1 MPQHKVLAGETLSGI
16 AAQYQVSLDAMQAEN
31 PIIKDV
37 NDIEAGWTL
46 SVPESSAS
54 KNDMPAAQSAND
66 DTTDDVECSDCALE
80 CVALVQVTGEDD
92 AVYALTE
99 TQFRH
104 LNDEIEILNAPMAEL
119 KKAEEGNESDI
130 PAAREKTW
138 KKLRELGALP
148 RPEHSTTAEELL
160 KEYEVRWQREQARLE
175 HQRRRKERIEYEID
189 QIRRQILFPA
199 SQRNLTEPK
208 DRLSVKVFVTFC
220 GELETTLTVV
230 EDRISAHEEAT
241 VERRE
246 ELTRMERRLKLLRAA
261 LEAEV
266 RYRVAK
272 NSGDT
277 TPAEV
282 EQLSYE
288 ANELKQSTLWP
299 NYISEKDVNDLVR
312 KQQRLNELGDERI
325 PYRDCLERY
334 MEEVSNTV
342 TLIALIAV
350 MHRARTEKHRQRQ
363 EERRSLMVDIEK
375 TLTRLV
381 NTSSSAPVEQVAR
394 PQIASMRAHPL
405 VEVKH
410 TGTGGYRYMRREVGD
425 QLRRNWK
432 PLKTADVRAAMAGKE
447 FKRAWGEARESL
459 KANTTLKLKLKEW
472 KSKEDNFFNQ
482 LEVELL
488 KKEAATTDGRF
499 AASAEAQMFR
509 FAAQCGLE
517 AAYDPKKQEAYIG
530 GQMQGAYSLLQ
541 GEATLKAK
549 LPDGKGSRLILRYE
563 NHEGVEQE
571 VHCGYFRTDA
581 EYCIRG
587 FAGACA
593 SLAARARV
601 SSAPGE
607 VGISGET
614 NGEAFAGASVSNE
627 ASFGVKWKAAYQE
640 VEGTESSEVS
650 EAQDEADS
658 DYKSLVEVK
667 PELAV
672 SAGIGAGFDYKIVMS
687 EGKIVACLKGSVV
700 LGAGGG
706 GGVAAELNGEQIWE
720 LVKFIRWSLEK
731 SDFRFLDWIEEG
743 AFEHLTFLLKA
754 FVFTKADFTNFV
766 DQGIEK
772 IESFWEGLNKAD
784 TRVRDAGNSI
794 IASSDVHKL
803 MPGAKAEVLGILMKD
818 SSATLSFEDPYREL
832 ADEAAIKVLETVK
845 SDREFIEILKRIGN
859 DGKKGGFQDL
869 KNNYSKLIIQRLFRS
884 AQAQRTEAWL
894 SNLYA

>member
-54 KNDMPAAQSAND
+54 KNGMPAAQSAND

-92 AVYALTE
+92 TVYALTE

-130 PAAREKTW
+130 PAARDKTW

-148 RPEHSTTAEELL
+148 GPEHSTTAEELL
-160 KEYEVRWQREQARLE
+160 KEYEARWKREQARLE
-175 HQRRRKERIEYEID
+175 HQRRRKRRIEYEID
-189 QIRRQILFPA
+189 QLRRQILFPA

-208 DRLSVKVFVTFC
+208 DRLSVKVFATFC
-220 GELETTLTVV
+220 GELETTLIGV

-241 VERRE
+241 VERQE

-272 NSGDT
+272 NSGEK

-288 ANELKQSTLWP
+288 ASELKQSTLWP
-299 NYISEKDVNDLVR
+299 NYIAEKDINDLVR
-312 KQQRLNELGDERI
+312 KQQRFNELGDERI
-325 PYRDCLERY
+325 PYRDCIKRY

-342 TLIALIAV
+342 TLVALIAV
-350 MHRARTEKHRQRQ
+350 MHRARTEKHRQLQ
-363 EERRSLMVDIEK
+363 EERRALMVDIEK

-394 PQIASMRAHPL
+394 PQIASMRARPL

-488 KKEAATTDGRF
+488 KKEAATEDGRF

-509 FAAQCGLE
+509 FAAQCGLD
-517 AAYDPKKQEAYIG
+517 AAYDPDRQETYIG

-541 GEATLKAK
+541 GEATLKAQ
-549 LPDGKGSRLILRYE
+549 LPDDKGSRLMLRYE
-563 NHEGVEQE
+563 NHQGIEKE

-593 SLAARARV
+593 SLAAQARV

-614 NGEAFAGASVSNE
+614 NGEAFAGASLSNE

-640 VEGTESSEVS
+640 VEGYQSSGGN
-650 EAQDEADS
+650 EAKREADS
-658 DYKSLVEVK
+658 DYLSLLDVR
-667 PELAV
+667 PEIAI
-672 SAGIGAGFDYKIVMS
+672 SAGIGAGFDYRLFLSGGRLYM
-687 EGKIVACLKGSVV
+687 ALKGSLVV
-700 LGAGGG
+700 GAGGG
-706 GGVAAELNGEQIWE
+706 GGIAAELNGEQIWE
-720 LVKFIRWSLEK
+720 LVKFVRWSLEK
-731 SDFRFLDWIEEG
+731 SDFRFLDWIEES
-743 AFEHLTFLLKA
+743 AFEYLSLVLKLYAGSGQKIDYFVSQFANDLSRTWLDLTGADDGLRKIAESVVDNNELHLMTPSAK
-754 FVFTKADFTNFV
+754 
-766 DQGIEK
+766 
-772 IESFWEGLNKAD
+772 
-784 TRVRDAGNSI
+784 
-794 IASSDVHKL
+794 SSCLTELV
-803 MPGAKAEVLGILMKD
+803 KD
-818 SSATLSFEDPYREL
+818 SGGFLSFDDPHRKVC
-832 ADEAAIKVLETVK
+832 DKAAMKILETVT
-845 SDREFIEILKRIGN
+845 SHREFIEILKRMGGN
-859 DGKKGGFQDL
+859 GRKGSFADMRR
-869 KNNYSKLIIQRLFRS
+869 NYSKLIPQRLFHSSEADR
-884 AQAQRTEAWL
+884 AEAWL
-894 SNLYA
+894 AGLYS

>member
-31 PIIKDV
+31 PNIKDV

-66 DTTDDVECSDCALE
+66 DTTDDVEISDCALE
-80 CVALVQVTGEDD
+80 CVALVQVTGEDN

-175 HQRRRKERIEYEID
+175 HQRRRKKRIEYEID

-277 TPAEV
+277 TAAEV

-299 NYISEKDVNDLVR
+299 NYIAEKDVNDLVR

-363 EERRSLMVDIEK
+363 EERRALMVDIEK

-488 KKEAATTDGRF
+488 KKEAATADGGF

-509 FAAQCGLE
+509 FAAQCGLQ
-517 AAYDPKKQEAYIG
+517 AAYDPKRQEAYIG
-530 GQMQGAYSLLQ
+530 GQMQGAFSLLQ

-563 NHEGVEQE
+563 NHEGVEQK

-640 VEGTESSEVS
+640 VEGGQSSKVS
-650 EAQDEADS
+650 EAQSEADS
-658 DYKSLVEVK
+658 DYLSLLDVK
-667 PELAV
+667 PEIAI
-672 SAGIGAGFDYKIVMS
+672 SAGIGAGFDYKLFLS
-687 EGKIVACLKGSVV
+687 GGKLYMALKGSLVV
-700 LGAGGG
+700 GAGGG
-706 GGVAAELNGEQIWE
+706 GGIAAELNGEQIWE

-731 SDFRFLDWIEEG
+731 SDFRFLDWIEES
-743 AFEHLTFLLKA
+743 AFERVTFLLKA
-754 FVFTKADFTNFV
+754 FVFTKADFTDFV

-784 TRVRDAGNSI
+784 ARVRVAGNSI
-794 IASSDVHKL
+794 IASPDVHKL
-803 MPGAKAEVLGILMKD
+803 LPGAKAEVLEILMRD

>member
-16 AAQYQVSLDAMQAEN
+16 AAQYQVSLDAMQTEN

-37 NDIEAGWTL
+37 NDIETGWTL

-54 KNDMPAAQSAND
+54 TSDMPAAQSAND
-66 DTTDDVECSDCALE
+66 DTTDDIECSDCALE

-92 AVYALTE
+92 IVYALTE

-104 LNDEIEILNAPMAEL
+104 LNDEIEVLNAPMVEL
-119 KKAEEGNESDI
+119 KKAEDGDKADI

-148 RPEHSTTAEELL
+148 RPEPSTTAEELL
-160 KEYEVRWQREQARLE
+160 KEYEARWQREQSRLE
-175 HQRRRKERIEYEID
+175 HQRRRRRRIEYEID

-199 SQRNLTEPK
+199 SQRKLTEPK
-208 DRLSVKVFVTFC
+208 DRLSVKVFATFC
-220 GELETTLTVV
+220 GELETTLTGVK
-230 EDRISAHEEAT
+230 DRISAHEEAT
-241 VERRE
+241 AERRE
-246 ELTRMERRLKLLRAA
+246 ELTSMERRLKLLRAA

-277 TPAEV
+277 TLAEV

-299 NYISEKDVNDLVR
+299 NYIAEKDIDDLVR
-312 KQQRLNELGDERI
+312 KQQRFNELGADRI
-325 PYRDCLERY
+325 PYRDCIEKY
-334 MEEVSNTV
+334 MEDVSNTV

-350 MHRARTEKHRQRQ
+350 MHRARTEKHRQLQ
-363 EERRSLMVDIEK
+363 EERRALMVDIEK

-381 NTSSSAPVEQVAR
+381 NTSSSAPVEQIAR
-394 PQIASMRAHPL
+394 PQIASMRAYPL

-410 TGTGGYRYMRREVGD
+410 TGTGGYRYMRRQVGD

-432 PLKTADVRAAMAGKE
+432 PLKTADVRAAIAGRE
-447 FKRAWGEARESL
+447 FKRAWGEAREGL
-459 KANTTLKLKLKEW
+459 KANTTLKLKLTEW

-488 KKEAATTDGRF
+488 KKEAATADGRF
-499 AASAEAQMFR
+499 AASVEAQMFR
-509 FAAQCGLE
+509 FAAQCGLD
-517 AAYDPKKQEAYIG
+517 AAYDPRRQEAYIG

-563 NHEGVEQE
+563 NHQGVEEQ

-593 SLAARARV
+593 SLAARAKV

-614 NGEAFAGASVSNE
+614 NGEAFAGASLSNE

-640 VEGTESSEVS
+640 VEGNESSQVS
-650 EAQDEADS
+650 EARSEADLG
-658 DYKSLVEVK
+658 YKSLVEVK

-672 SAGIGAGFDYKIVMS
+672 SAGIGAGFDYKIGMS
-687 EGKIVACLKGSVV
+687 EGKIVAFLKGSVV
-700 LGAGGG
+700 LGVGGG

-743 AFEHLTFLLKA
+743 AFEHLTFLLQA
-754 FVFTKADFTNFV
+754 FVFTNADFADFV

-772 IESFWEGLNKAD
+772 IESFWEGLNKVD
-784 TRVRDAGNSI
+784 TRVRDAGNRI
-794 IASSDVHKL
+794 IANPDVHKL
-803 MPGAKAEVLGILMKD
+803 VPGAKAEVLGILMKD

-832 ADEAAIKVLETVK
+832 ADEAAFKVLETVK

-859 DGKKGGFQDL
+859 NGRKGGFQDL

-894 SNLYA
+894 SDLYT

>member
-1 MPQHKVLAGETLSGI
+1 MPQHKVLAGETLSAI
-16 AAQYQVSLDAMQAEN
+16 AARYQVSLDAMQAEN
-31 PIIKDV
+31 PTIKDV
-37 NDIEAGWTL
+37 NHIEVGWTL

-80 CVALVQVTGEDD
+80 CVALVQVTSEDD
-92 AVYALTE
+92 TIYALTE
-99 TQFRH
+99 AQFRH
-104 LNDEIEILNAPMAEL
+104 LNDEIEVLNAPMAEL
-119 KKAEEGNESDI
+119 KETEDKDKADI
-130 PAAREKTW
+130 PAARERTW

-148 RPEHSTTAEELL
+148 RPEHITTAEELL
-160 KEYEVRWQREQARLE
+160 KEYEARWQREQARLE
-175 HQRRRKERIEYEID
+175 HQRRRKRRIEHEID

-199 SQRNLTEPK
+199 SQRKLTKPK
-208 DRLSVKVFVTFC
+208 DRLSVKVFATFC
-220 GELETTLTVV
+220 GELETTLDGVK
-230 EDRISAHEEAT
+230 DRVSAHEEAT
-241 VERRE
+241 AERRE

-282 EQLSYE
+282 EQLRYE

-299 NYISEKDVNDLVR
+299 NYIAEKDIDDLVR
-312 KQQRLNELGDERI
+312 KQQRFNELGDERI
-325 PYRDCLERY
+325 PYRDCIERY
-334 MEEVSNTV
+334 MEEASNTV

-350 MHRARTEKHRQRQ
+350 MHRARTERHRQLR
-363 EERRSLMVDIEK
+363 EERRALMVDIEK

-381 NTSSSAPVEQVAR
+381 NISSAAPVEQIAR

-432 PLKTADVRAAMAGKE
+432 PLKTADVRAAMSGRE

-459 KANTTLKLKLKEW
+459 KANTTLKLKLAEW

-482 LEVELL
+482 LEVELP
-488 KKEAATTDGRF
+488 KKEATIADGRF

-509 FAAQCGLE
+509 FAAHCGLD

-541 GEATLKAK
+541 GEATLKAR
-549 LPDGKGSRLILRYE
+549 LPEGKGSPMILRYE
-563 NHEGVEQE
+563 NHEGLEKK

-627 ASFGVKWKAAYQE
+627 ASFEVKWRAAYQE
-640 VEGTESSEVS
+640 DEGNESSEVS
-650 EAQDEADS
+650 EAQSEAGS
-658 DYKSLVEVK
+658 GYKSLVDVK

-672 SAGIGAGFDYKIVMS
+672 SAGIGAGFDYRIAMA
-687 EGKIVACLKGSVV
+687 EGKIVAFLKGSVV
-700 LGAGGG
+700 LGVGGG

-720 LVKFIRWSLEK
+720 LVKFIRWSLEE
-731 SDFRFLDWIEEG
+731 SDFRFLDWVEED
-743 AFEHLTFLLKA
+743 AFEYMSLVLK
-754 FVFTKADFTNFV
+754 
-766 DQGIEK
+766 
-772 IESFWEGLNKAD
+772 LY
-784 TRVRDAGNSI
+784 
-794 IASSDVHKL
+794 ASSGQKIDYLVNQFANDLSRTWEDLTGADDGLRKIAESVIENNAL
-803 MPGAKAEVLGILMKD
+803 YQMTPGAKSGCLAELVKD
-818 SSATLSFEDPYREL
+818 SGGFLSFDDPHREICDK
-832 ADEAAIKVLETVK
+832 AVMKILETVT
-845 SDREFIEILKRIGN
+845 SHREFVEILKRM
-859 DGKKGGFQDL
+859 GGSGRKASFAEMRR
-869 KNNYSKLIIQRLFRS
+869 NYSKLIPQRLFHSNEADR
-884 AQAQRTEAWL
+884 AEAWL
-894 SNLYA
+894 AGLYS

>member
-1 MPQHKVLAGETLSGI
+1 MPQHKVLAGETLSAI
-16 AAQYQVSLDAMQAEN
+16 AARYQVSLDAMQAEN
-31 PIIKDV
+31 PTIKDV
-37 NDIEAGWTL
+37 NYIEAGWTL

-54 KNDMPAAQSAND
+54 QNDLPAAQSAND

-92 AVYALTE
+92 TVYALTE
-99 TQFRH
+99 TQFRY
-104 LNDEIEILNAPMAEL
+104 LNDEIEVLNAPMAEL
-119 KKAEEGNESDI
+119 KEAEDKDKADI
-130 PAAREKTW
+130 PAARERTW
-138 KKLRELGALP
+138 KKLRQLGALP

-160 KEYEVRWQREQARLE
+160 KEYEARWQREQARLE
-175 HQRRRKERIEYEID
+175 HQRRRKRRIEHEID

-199 SQRNLTEPK
+199 SQRKLTEPR
-208 DRLSVKVFVTFC
+208 DRLSVKVFATFC
-220 GELETTLTVV
+220 GELETTLDGVK
-230 EDRISAHEEAT
+230 DRVSAHEEAT
-241 VERRE
+241 AERRE

-282 EQLSYE
+282 EQLRYE

-299 NYISEKDVNDLVR
+299 NYIAEKDIDDLVR
-312 KQQRLNELGDERI
+312 KQQRFNELGDERI
-325 PYRDCLERY
+325 PYRDCIERY
-334 MEEVSNTV
+334 MEEASDTV

-350 MHRARTEKHRQRQ
+350 MQRARTEKHRQLR
-363 EERRSLMVDIEK
+363 EERRTLMVDIEK

-381 NTSSSAPVEQVAR
+381 NASSAAPVEQIAR

-425 QLRRNWK
+425 QLRHNWK
-432 PLKTADVRAAMAGKE
+432 PLKTADVRAAMAGRE

-459 KANTTLKLKLKEW
+459 KANATLKLKLAEW

-482 LEVELL
+482 LEMELL
-488 KKEAATTDGRF
+488 KREAATANGRF

-549 LPDGKGSRLILRYE
+549 LPHGQGSPLILRYE
-563 NHEGVEQE
+563 NHEGLERE

-581 EYCIRG
+581 EYRIRG

-614 NGEAFAGASVSNE
+614 NGEAFAGASLSNE
-627 ASFGVKWKAAYQE
+627 ASFAVKWKAAYQE
-640 VEGTESSEVS
+640 VESSESSKVS
-650 EAQDEADS
+650 EAQTEADS
-658 DYKSLVEVK
+658 DYLSLLDVK
-667 PELAV
+667 PEIAI
-672 SAGIGAGFDYKIVMS
+672 SAGIGAGFDYKLFLS
-687 EGKIVACLKGSVV
+687 GGKLYMALKGGLVV
-700 LGAGGG
+700 GAGGG
-706 GGVAAELNGEQIWE
+706 GGIAAELNGEQIWE
-720 LVKFIRWSLEK
+720 LVKFIRWSLEQ
-731 SDFRFLDWIEEG
+731 SDFRFLDWIEES
-743 AFEHLTFLLKA
+743 AFEYLSLVLKLYAGSGQKIDYFVSQFANDLSRTWMDLTGADDGLRKIAESVVDNNELHLLTPSAK
-754 FVFTKADFTNFV
+754 
-766 DQGIEK
+766 
-772 IESFWEGLNKAD
+772 
-784 TRVRDAGNSI
+784 
-794 IASSDVHKL
+794 SSCLTELV
-803 MPGAKAEVLGILMKD
+803 KD
-818 SSATLSFEDPYREL
+818 SGGFLSFDDPHRKVC
-832 ADEAAIKVLETVK
+832 DKAAMKILETVT
-845 SDREFIEILKRIGN
+845 SHREFIEILKRMGGN
-859 DGKKGGFQDL
+859 GRKGSFADMRR
-869 KNNYSKLIIQRLFRS
+869 NYSKLIPQRLFHS
-884 AQAQRTEAWL
+884 SEADRAESWL
-894 SNLYA
+894 AGLYF